1 MIDDIRY
8 LLVFARIVETGS
20 VSGAAAALQLSAATV
35 SAHLGKLEH
44 SMGTA
49 LLYRNTRKLSL
60 TPAGAKL
67 YTSAQAMQQLYA
79 DEVLAFKHQHQA
91 SEQHLRIGLPSVLIH
106 HTAFHTRLSD
116 FIRQRPQAQIE
127 LFYSDERSDLLDE
140 HLDVVLRIGALPD
153 SGYKARHLFALERVL
168 VAHPSLLAP
177 SDLPTH
183 PLQLTAYP
191 WIALHM
197 LPQQRVFQH
206 AISQERVC
214 VDFKAALQVDNV
226 SAAYQLAH
234 AGLGLY
240 TPPRFMCELAL
251 AQGELVALLPDW
263 ELDAMQVCAMWHSNV
278 SPHSIA
284 YRFVHCFEGLQAA

>member
-79 DEVLAFKHQHQA
+79 DEVLAFKHQHQS

-106 HTAFHTRLSD
+106 HPAFHARLSD

-153 SGYKARHLFALERVL
+153 SGYKARHLFSLERVL
-168 VAHPSLLAP
+168 VAHPSLLAQ
-177 SDLPTH
+177 SDMPTK
-183 PLQLTAYP
+183 PLQLAAYP

-206 AISQERVC
+206 TSSQERVS
-214 VDFKAALQVDNV
+214 VNFKAALQVDNV
-226 SAAYQLAH
+226 SAAYQLARS
-234 AGLGLY
+234 GLGLY
-240 TPPRFMCELAL
+240 TPPRFMCEPAL

-263 ELDAMQVCAMWHSNV
+263 QLDAMKVCALWHNNV
-278 SPHSIA
+278 SAHSIA
-284 YRFVHCFEGLQAA
+284 HQFVHCFGDLQAA